1 MRIIVSSAVLE
12 IIAALVFSGVLIN
25 ASPKATAAAVVY
37 LLALVFLVILFFPLS
52 SVRPAIV
59 PVNPARAGPVS
70 SRFAEKVAKMGLSA
84 GIVEDNH
91 PPAIKPGQ
99 HKKDPTQD
107 GTAAVAAASS
117 CVEP

>member
-1 MRIIVSSAVLE
+1 
-12 IIAALVFSGVLIN
+12 
-25 ASPKATAAAVVY
+25 
-37 LLALVFLVILFFPLS
+37 
-52 SVRPAIV
+52 
-59 PVNPARAGPVS
+59 VS

-99 HKKDPTQD
+99 RKKDPTQD